1 MEAKEEDPRVEILKA
16 TMPFVAQYGWTM
28 ESLMQGA
35 KSLGYPSVAHGVFP
49 GGVSGLIDAHLAY
62 SRELFVELIN
72 EKKEELKNLPMNER
86 VKVLTALRLDMNKP
100 YIQKWPEALAV
111 MAQPSNVN
119 MSLKH
124 LGDIADDIWY
134 YAGDKSADMN
144 WYTKRASLAVI
155 YSAADIFMTQDVS
168 PNYTETERFLERR
181 INEAAWIGSSTHQV
195 SVA

>member
-1 MEAKEEDPRVEILKA
+1 
-16 TMPFVAQYGWTM
+16 MPFVAEYGWNM

-62 SRELFVELIN
+62 SRELFVEQVK
-72 EKKEELKNLPMNER
+72 EKKEELLMLNMNER
-86 VKVLTALRLDMNKP
+86 VKLLTKLRLDMNKP
-100 YIQKWPEALAV
+100 YIHKWPEALAV

-134 YAGDKSADMN
+134 YAGDRSADMN
-144 WYTKRASLAVI
+144 WYTKRASLAAI
-155 YSAADIFMTQDVS
+155 YSSADIFMTQDLS
-168 PNYTETERFLERR
+168 PQYTETEKFLNRR
-181 INEAAWIGSSTHQV
+181 LEQAAWIGSSTRQRGGRF
-195 SVA
+195 